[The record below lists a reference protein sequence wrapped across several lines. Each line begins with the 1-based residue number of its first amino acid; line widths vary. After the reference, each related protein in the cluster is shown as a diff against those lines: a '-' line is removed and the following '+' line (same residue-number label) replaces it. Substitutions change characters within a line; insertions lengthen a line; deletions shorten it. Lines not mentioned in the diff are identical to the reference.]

1 MEGQLNRFGEI
12 LIVTA
17 KLLSTMECQWASHE
31 YGVYREQVGF
41 ISSLCRRSYG
51 ALIIVPIAVQECPA
65 LTPPP
70 LTAVCPASTR

>member
-17 KLLSTMECQWASHE
+17 KLSSTMECQWASHE

-41 ISSLCRRSYG
+41 ISSLCGRSYS
-51 ALIIVPIAVQECPA
+51 ALIIVPTTVQECPA

-70 LTAVCPASTR
+70 LTAVYPASTR